1 LSPGNRQLFV
11 AGGPEVQSFG
21 GFLRLVGFQKEN
33 ERFQGTGMEP
43 MRLLYLEDETSIFNL
58 VQDLLKNAQPD
69 GFQLRRAVNLQEGLE
84 ILSRESFDLILLDL
98 DLPDSHG
105 LETLK
110 RTHAHCSSLPIVVL
124 TGIGD
129 ETVAEQVL
137 EWGAQDFLEKMDL
150 RSNTLARALRYA
162 LERKRDREAREVLE
176 ENERKLRALFHNLL
190 AGVFLID
197 AESHMILEAND
208 QAVKMTGGNRENLIG
223 AVCHQFICPTEIGQ
237 CPLSDLN
244 QAVDHSERLLLTAQ
258 GEQKAILK
266 SVSTI
271 TLNGRPHFV
280 ESFIDISDRKRAE
293 EELIESEQRYRNLV
307 ENISEGMLELDE
319 RGVATFC
326 NQRMAEILGYDQSEI
341 VNVDSFKFVEP
352 YSRDSLNREW
362 QERRKGKVGRY
373 ESILVRKDGA
383 RVPLMVF
390 SSPLWDEQGKFKGA
404 LVIMSDIT
412 ERKMLE
418 SQLLQSQKME
428 AVGQLAAGIAHE
440 INTPTQYVTD
450 NIQFLESS
458 FGGLL
463 DILREYESLRGELG
477 SGPELSKKLFALEAR
492 SRVIDLEYLLEEIP
506 LALSQT
512 REGLGR
518 ITRIVRSMK
527 EFAHPGLETKALLN
541 LNQAIETTVTVARN
555 EWKYVA
561 EVETVFDP
569 DLPSVFCIP
578 GQINQVLLNIL
589 VNAAQAIAGEVE
601 DKSDQKGK
609 IEIRTI
615 KKDREVEVRISDTGP
630 GIPSSIRDRIFEPF
644 FTTKEPGKGTG
655 QGLSIAHRIIIRNHQ
670 GQLSVDSGP
679 EQGTTFII
687 KLPIGDGEGPLV

>member
-1 LSPGNRQLFV
+1 LSRGTRQLFV
-11 AGGPEVQSFG
+11 ISGAKVQSFG
-21 GFLRLVGFQKEN
+21 GFSGWSDFGKKN
-33 ERFQGTGMEP
+33 ETFKGTFMEP
-43 MRLLYLEDETSIFNL
+43 IRLLYLEDETSIFNL
-58 VQDLLKNAQPD
+58 VQALLINAQPD
-69 GFQLRRAVNLQEGLE
+69 GFQLRRAANLKEGLE

-98 DLPDSHG
+98 DLPDSRG

-110 RTHAHCSSLPIVVL
+110 RTHAHCPSLPIVVL

-137 EWGAQDFLEKMDL
+137 EWGGQDFLEKMDL
-150 RSNTLARALRYA
+150 KSKTLVRALRYA
-162 LERKRDREAREVLE
+162 RERKRDREAREVLE
-176 ENERKLRALFHNLL
+176 ENEKKMRVLFHNLL

-197 AESHMILEAND
+197 AESRVIVEVND
-208 QAVKMTGGNRENLIG
+208 QAVKMIG
-223 AVCHQFICPTEIGQ
+223 ASREQLLGSVCHQFVCPAEIRH

-244 QAVDHSERLLLTAQ
+244 QTMDHSERLLLTSQ

-280 ESFIDISDRKRAE
+280 ESFIDISDRKKAE
-293 EELIESEQRYRNLV
+293 EELKQSEQRYRNLV
-307 ENISEGMLELDE
+307 ENISEGMMELDE
-319 RGVATFC
+319 QGNTTFC
-326 NQRMAEILGYDQSEI
+326 NRRVAEILGYDHSEI
-341 VNVDSFKFVEP
+341 LSDGTFKLIEPSARSFH
-352 YSRDSLNREW
+352 LREW
-362 QERRKGKVGRY
+362 EERRQGKVGRY
-373 ESILVRKDGA
+373 ELIALKKDGV

-390 SSPLWDEQGKFKGA
+390 SSPIMDEQRNFKGA

-450 NIQFLESS
+450 NIQFLENS
-458 FGGLL
+458 FGSILG
-463 DILREYESLRGELG
+463 ILREYEALGGRLQAGEEV
-477 SGPELSKKLFALEAR
+477 SERCSALEAR
-492 SRVIDLEYLLEEIP
+492 SREIDLEYLLEEIP

-512 REGLGR
+512 REGLNR

-578 GQINQVLLNIL
+578 GQINQVFLNIL

-630 GIPSSIRDRIFEPF
+630 GIPSSIRERIFEPF

-655 QGLSIAHRIIIRNHQ
+655 QGLSIAHRIIVQNHQ
-670 GQLSVDSGP
+670 GQLSVDSDPG
-679 EQGTTFII
+679 QGTTFII
-687 KLPIGDGEGPLV
+687 KLPLGDGEGPLV